1 MGLRQRVVCYACQV
15 AVFLTENCSLV
26 FYFFATE
33 GFYRKKQ
40 KLPDLVD
47 FQGFACYNILN
58 IFESVDKAYSWLP
71 LSGVTPHSVGRCHE
85 VTKGTAAV
93 SGCHHR

>member
-33 GFYRKKQ
+33 GFYRKCK

-58 IFESVDKAYSWLP
+58 IFVYNVLNTLIDNKRRKAPYFS
-71 LSGVTPHSVGRCHE
+71 
-85 VTKGTAAV
+85 
-93 SGCHHR
+93 

>member
-15 AVFLTENCSLV
+15 AVFLTENCSW
-26 FYFFATE
+26 FFIFLQPKVSI
-33 GFYRKKQ
+33 GKCK

-58 IFESVDKAYSWLP
+58 IFVYNVLNNLIDNKRRKAPYFS
-71 LSGVTPHSVGRCHE
+71 
-85 VTKGTAAV
+85 
-93 SGCHHR
+93 